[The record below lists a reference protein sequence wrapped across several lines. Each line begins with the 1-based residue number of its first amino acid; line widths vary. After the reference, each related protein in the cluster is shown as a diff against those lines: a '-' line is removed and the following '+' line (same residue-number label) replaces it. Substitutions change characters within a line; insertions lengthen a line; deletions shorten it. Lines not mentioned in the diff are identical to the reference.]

1 MQLPSRIRLRPT
13 RILLTLASLVLVGCL
28 QATEISPSRPLP
40 EFSHRASD
48 QWINSVPLSIQD
60 LRGKVLLVD
69 VWTFECWNCYRS
81 FPWLNALEQ
90 KFSGEPLQLIGIHSP
105 EFDRERKI
113 SSVRAKAVEFKLR
126 HPIMIDN
133 DMRYWRAL
141 DNHYW
146 PAYYLVDRKGRIRY
160 RFVGETHENSKQ
172 AKAIEAA
179 IRSLLAEPA

>member
-1 MQLPSRIRLRPT
+1 MRAVTRTRFEPI
-13 RILLTLASLVLVGCL
+13 RILYLLASLLLAGCL

-40 EFSHRASD
+40 EFAHRNAD
-48 QWINSVPLSIQD
+48 QWINSTPLSIED

-69 VWTFECWNCYRS
+69 IWTFECWNCYRS

-90 KFSGEPLQLIGIHSP
+90 KFSDGELRLIGIHTP
-105 EFDRERKI
+105 EFDRERRV
-113 SSVRAKAVEFKLR
+113 SSVRAKVEEFKLR
-126 HPIMIDN
+126 HPIMVDN

-146 PAYYLVDRKGRIRY
+146 PAYYLVDRRGNIRF

-179 IRSLLAEPA
+179 IKALLAEPA